1 MKEFILNYY
10 LYIKKSNSLRQYIII
25 YLDVIISVLKEYLE
39 EDLIKNMKNFNFST
53 YKNRE
58 EIEFLKNDLK
68 NREAVLMS
76 LNVKNFKKFAPPSE
90 KVRDLLSSSER
101 KTLRMEILNKLR
113 HDNPLLEEDF

>member
-25 YLDVIISVLKEYLE
+25 YLDVIISVLKEYPE